1 MSDFIDFIRMIVLL
15 IQVIFHTIV
24 FFIGLWFVPY
34 FIWKHYDDQKKR
46 SAEMAFMAKKM
57 GMQLD
62 RPLDRRMDKVHRFLR
77 KVKGSRRYALN
88 VISGQSQGHSVTIFE
103 YHYQRYFNCKS
114 YEFSKYIEHN
124 YISYFVLDLENE
136 FPVLTVKEERPAS
149 KVLARIA
156 DALGRGDIDFESYE
170 FSEKYDVRGKDK
182 KFAYDFCNTRMMEY
196 LLKRQSV
203 PIEVE
208 KSALAIYF
216 PEVINKVDIKPR
228 LEHLVNIRSRMPG
241 YLFAG

>member
-1 MSDFIDFIRMIVLL
+1 MKDFIDFIKLL
-15 IQVIFHTIV
+15 ALLVYALFHATI
-24 FFIGLWFVPY
+24 FFIGLFFLPF

-46 SAEMAFMAKKM
+46 SAEMASMAKRM

-62 RPLDRRMDKVHRFLR
+62 RPLDRGMDKVHRFLR
-77 KVKGSRRYALN
+77 KVRGSRRYALN
-88 VISGQSQGHSVTIFE
+88 VINGQSQGHSVTLFE

-124 YISYFVLDLENE
+124 YLSYFVLDLEKE
-136 FPVLTVKEERPAS
+136 HPGLTVKEERPAS

-156 DALGRGDIDFESYE
+156 DAIGHGDIDFESHE
-170 FSEKYDVRGKDK
+170 FSERYNVRGDK

-196 LLKRQSV
+196 LLERTSV

-208 KSALAIYF
+208 KKALAICF
-216 PEVINKVDIKPR
+216 PEGIRRADIKPR
-228 LEHLVNIRSRMPG
+228 LEHLVNIRERMPE

>member
-1 MSDFIDFIRMIVLL
+1 MKDFIDFIKLL
-15 IQVIFHTIV
+15 ALLVYALFHATI
-24 FFIGLWFVPY
+24 FFIGLFFLPF
-34 FIWKHYDDQKKR
+34 FIWKHYDDQKQR
-46 SAEMAFMAKKM
+46 SAEMASMAKRM

-62 RPLDRRMDKVHRFLR
+62 RPLDRGMDKVHRFLR
-77 KVKGSRRYALN
+77 KVRGSRRYALN
-88 VISGQSQGHSVTIFE
+88 VINGQSQGHSVTLFE

-124 YISYFVLDLENE
+124 YLSYFVLDLEKE
-136 FPVLTVKEERPAS
+136 HPGLTVKEERPAS

-156 DALGRGDIDFESYE
+156 DAIGHGDIDFESHE
-170 FSEKYDVRGKDK
+170 FSERYNVRGDK

-196 LLKRQSV
+196 LLERTSV

-208 KSALAIYF
+208 KKALAICF
-216 PEVINKVDIKPR
+216 PEGIRRADIKPR
-228 LEHLVNIRSRMPG
+228 LEHLVNIRERMPE